1 MFNRKQLLIAFKSFA
16 DSEVAPAGLGH
27 CQRLNFHAKRLGFH
41 SYHHFSE
48 TLKAP
53 SARILGEVSIQL
65 LERVCATKEPF
76 RDDCAYYEF
85 IPMDG
90 QIGFYSYWIGWD
102 AHGEEVRVPR
112 PLNGKLSVP
121 RLRKKASHPIY
132 VVESERELL
141 AWRAG
146 WNSRAYVPEDLAK
159 ENFASLFDRSHLI
172 AADPPL
178 DLIRQKGL
186 ARQQELLANISR

>member
-16 DSEVAPAGLGH
+16 DSEVAPPGLGH
-27 CQRLNFHAKRLGFH
+27 CQRLDFHARRLGFND
-41 SYHHFSE
+41 YHHFHE

-53 SARILGEVSIQL
+53 PARMLGEISIQL
-65 LERVCATKEPF
+65 LERVCATKEPS
-76 RDDCAYYEF
+76 RADCAYYEL

-102 AHGEEVRVPR
+102 AQGEEVRVPR
-112 PLNGKLSVP
+112 SLNGKLSVP
-121 RLRKKASHPIY
+121 ALRKKMSHPVY

-146 WNSRAYVPEDLAK
+146 WNSSAYVPEDLAK
-159 ENFASLFDRSHLI
+159 GHFASLFDREHLVSK
-172 AADPPL
+172 DPPI

-186 ARQQELLANISR
+186 VRQHELLANISR

>member
-16 DSEVAPAGLGH
+16 DSEVSPPGLGH
-27 CQRLNFHAKRLGFH
+27 CQRLDFHAMRLGF
-41 SYHHFSE
+41 SNYHHFHE

-53 SARILGEVSIQL
+53 PARMLGEISIQL
-65 LERVCATKEPF
+65 MERVCATKEPS
-76 RDDCAYYEF
+76 REDCAYYEL
-85 IPMDG
+85 IPMGG
-90 QIGFYSYWIGWD
+90 QIGFYSHWIGWD
-102 AHGEEVRVPR
+102 AQGEEVRVPR

-121 RLRKKASHPIY
+121 ELRKQVSEPVY
-132 VVESERELL
+132 VVESDRELL
-141 AWRAG
+141 AWRTG
-146 WNSRAYVPEDLAK
+146 WNARAYVPEDLAK
-159 ENFASLFDRSHLI
+159 SHFASLFDRGHLI